1 MADNIFY
8 SIKLLIT
15 GNAPVTLF
23 VQQEH
28 DELFISAHGRLC
40 GLDKMVHLDSSE
52 LAEKFRYAYIPRF
65 QKRYGKD
72 VFVEIIECGYQRND
86 KRTMNQITK
95 DSELARKRLETGVLA
110 SNQQP

>member
-1 MADNIFY
+1 MTVNVYY

-15 GNAPVTLF
+15 GTAPITLF

-52 LAEKFRYAYIPRF
+52 LAEQFRDAYMPRF

-72 VFVEIIECGYQRND
+72 VSVEVIECGYQRND
-86 KRTMNQITK
+86 KRTMKQIDK